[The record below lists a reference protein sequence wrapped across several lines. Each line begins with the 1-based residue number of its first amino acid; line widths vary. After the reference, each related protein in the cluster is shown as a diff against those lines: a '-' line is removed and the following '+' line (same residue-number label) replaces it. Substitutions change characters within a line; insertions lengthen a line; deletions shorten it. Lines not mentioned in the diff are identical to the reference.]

1 MERLS
6 GIAAVMSPLKVCI
19 CLLLNRKVTG
29 CFRRCQRSDGS
40 AAKAGEKGE
49 DAACA
54 YLERKGYVICR
65 RNYRCRYGE
74 IDIIAAKGGELS
86 FVEVKTRRNLN
97 FGLPRLAV
105 TYAKQQKIR
114 SAALFYL
121 QQENRHQQMLSFDVI
136 EILVEGNVARL
147 HHLPHCF

>member
-1 MERLS
+1 MTEARQRL
-6 GIAAVMSPLKVCI
+6 GK
-19 CLLLNRKVTG
+19 
-29 CFRRCQRSDGS
+29 
-40 AAKAGEKGE
+40 KGE

-121 QQENRHQQMLSFDVI
+121 QQVLSFDVI

>member
-1 MERLS
+1 MLGKR
-6 GIAAVMSPLKVCI
+6 
-19 CLLLNRKVTG
+19 
-29 CFRRCQRSDGS
+29 
-40 AAKAGEKGE
+40 GE

-54 YLERKGYVICR
+54 YLERHGYIICR

-74 IDIIAAKGGELS
+74 IDIIAAKGSELS
-86 FVEVKTRRNLN
+86 FVEVKTRRNLK

-121 QQENRHQQMLSFDVI
+121 QQEKGRQQQLSFDVI

>member
-1 MERLS
+1 MTEARQRL
-6 GIAAVMSPLKVCI
+6 GK
-19 CLLLNRKVTG
+19 
-29 CFRRCQRSDGS
+29 
-40 AAKAGEKGE
+40 KGE

-65 RNYRCRYGE
+65 RNYRRRYLFRDQLDRYGE

>member
-1 MERLS
+1 MTEARQRL
-6 GIAAVMSPLKVCI
+6 GK
-19 CLLLNRKVTG
+19 
-29 CFRRCQRSDGS
+29 
-40 AAKAGEKGE
+40 KGE

-65 RNYRCRYGE
+65 RNYRCR
-74 IDIIAAKGGELS
+74 KGGELS

>member
-1 MERLS
+1 MTEARQRL
-6 GIAAVMSPLKVCI
+6 GK
-19 CLLLNRKVTG
+19 
-29 CFRRCQRSDGS
+29 
-40 AAKAGEKGE
+40 KGE

-86 FVEVKTRRNLN
+86 FVEVKPRRNLN

>member
-1 MERLS
+1 MTEARQRL
-6 GIAAVMSPLKVCI
+6 GK
-19 CLLLNRKVTG
+19 
-29 CFRRCQRSDGS
+29 
-40 AAKAGEKGE
+40 KGE
-49 DAACA
+49 DAACT

-74 IDIIAAKGGELS
+74 IDIIGAKAASLVCRSKNTPQPE
-86 FVEVKTRRNLN
+86 FW
-97 FGLPRLAV
+97 LPRLAV

>member
-1 MERLS
+1 MTEARQRL
-6 GIAAVMSPLKVCI
+6 GK
-19 CLLLNRKVTG
+19 
-29 CFRRCQRSDGS
+29 
-40 AAKAGEKGE
+40 KGE

-54 YLERKGYVICR
+54 YLER
-65 RNYRCRYGE
+65 RYGE

>member
-1 MERLS
+1 MRGVAVLTITGVLS
-6 GIAAVMSPLKVCI
+6 QLVGFV
-19 CLLLNRKVTG
+19 
-29 CFRRCQRSDGS
+29 
-40 AAKAGEKGE
+40 
-49 DAACA
+49 
-54 YLERKGYVICR
+54 
-65 RNYRCRYGE
+65 YR
-74 IDIIAAKGGELS
+74 I
-86 FVEVKTRRNLN
+86 
-97 FGLPRLAV
+97 GLPRLAV

>member
-1 MERLS
+1 MTEARQRL
-6 GIAAVMSPLKVCI
+6 GK
-19 CLLLNRKVTG
+19 
-29 CFRRCQRSDGS
+29 
-40 AAKAGEKGE
+40 KGE

-65 RNYRCRYGE
+65 RNYRCRYCK

>member
-1 MERLS
+1 M
-6 GIAAVMSPLKVCI
+6 VMTNL
-19 CLLLNRKVTG
+19 
-29 CFRRCQRSDGS
+29 FRDQLD
-40 AAKAGEKGE
+40 
-49 DAACA
+49 
-54 YLERKGYVICR
+54 
-65 RNYRCRYGE
+65 RYGE

>member
-1 MERLS
+1 MTEARQRL
-6 GIAAVMSPLKVCI
+6 GK
-19 CLLLNRKVTG
+19 
-29 CFRRCQRSDGS
+29 
-40 AAKAGEKGE
+40 KGE

-65 RNYRCRYGE
+65 RNLKNREYEILETNFYTKKGE
-74 IDIIAAKGGELS
+74 IDIVSKKDNCII
-86 FVEVKTRRNLN
+86 FVEVKTSRNLN

>member
-1 MERLS
+1 MTEARQRL
-6 GIAAVMSPLKVCI
+6 GK
-19 CLLLNRKVTG
+19 
-29 CFRRCQRSDGS
+29 
-40 AAKAGEKGE
+40 KGE
-49 DAACA
+49 DAACT

-86 FVEVKTRRNLN
+86 

>member
-1 MERLS
+1 MTEARQRL
-6 GIAAVMSPLKVCI
+6 GK
-19 CLLLNRKVTG
+19 
-29 CFRRCQRSDGS
+29 
-40 AAKAGEKGE
+40 KGE
-49 DAACA
+49 DAACT

-65 RNYRCRYGE
+65 RNYR
-74 IDIIAAKGGELS
+74 ELS